1 MQLQSRNQ
9 KIVAAGSATSHCE
22 TESDNVTAK
31 REKSPKLPKVGI
43 PKSHHEQIQVK
54 YISC

>member
-1 MQLQSRNQ
+1 MQLQSHNQ

-22 TESDNVTAK
+22 TESDNFTAK
-31 REKSPKLPKVGI
+31 REKSPQLAKEGI
-43 PKSHHEQIQVK
+43 QKSHHEQIQVK